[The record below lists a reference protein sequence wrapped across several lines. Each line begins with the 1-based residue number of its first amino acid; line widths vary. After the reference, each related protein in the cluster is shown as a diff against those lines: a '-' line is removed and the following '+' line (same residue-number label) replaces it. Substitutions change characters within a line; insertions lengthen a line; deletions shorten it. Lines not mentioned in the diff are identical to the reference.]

1 MTFRKIFITVILLF
15 SVILILFQVWVY
27 STADRVIALQQ
38 NELIEYTTEKIEE
51 NILSKQKTLTRIR
64 SYINSDMYDF
74 FTDSAEIE
82 NGNSMSLSLSDKLE
96 ETRWLF
102 LDSIY
107 YSAFLADNSYKF
119 STDLTNT
126 EFAEIEKC
134 YKRFKENIQGG
145 TPYSYDF
152 FVLDSYGY
160 NDLYICILSDIYKTT
175 YEDIGSKYLA
185 TYVICCKIS
194 LNELTLLEQ
203 QFSNIDLALTGYGHT
218 YRLINN
224 NNNKNNRVVQS
235 INYKISDTAY
245 SLQGV
250 LYRDAAL
257 QSAYQ
262 IPKIVLIETIFFLLL
277 FAMIIVLSNIYI
289 TVPTEKI
296 LEYTKKAR
304 IFDKPSAL
312 KLKATQEFKTIA
324 DYINSMIEENRD
336 LAQEIVRTQQE
347 VYEIEIEKYKSDLTS
362 LENQINPHFLYNTL
376 ECVRSIAVINDIEDI
391 ENIMVHLS
399 EIMRYSVKANNI
411 VPFRDEITII
421 NMYFDIMKIRFPDIK
436 QITVDADEDAL
447 DVPVPKMTLQPI
459 AENIFKHALSA
470 SNKDLAIAITA
481 KIVENELIITIKDTG
496 RGIPQEELTTIQD
509 ALLNNTQAEQNGIGI
524 LNVDRRIKIHF
535 GEKYGIKIASKENE
549 YTIVA
554 IVIPKK
560 MKNSD

>member
-107 YSAFLADNSYKF
+107 YSAFSADNSYKF

-134 YKRFKENIQGG
+134 YTRFKENIQGG
-145 TPYSYDF
+145 APYSYDF

-436 QITVDADEDAL
+436 QITVDADEDTL

-470 SNKDLAIAITA
+470 SNKDLAITITA

-560 MKNSD
+560 